1 MTSHTNPGTTP
12 LAISR
17 QISERLRIGIF
28 LSSCELLAYLSLK
41 LIAKELLYVGIFAI
55 TTIMV
60 MSMPKL
66 FGPGKLLA
74 DMRDLCLFDVAA
86 AVFGQ
91 TLYVLGY
98 DASLWLIV
106 ATAISVLKAMRL
118 WWPVKTADR
127 RDFAG
132 WPVFGL
138 FSFLYARQ
146 QVQQH
151 LSQKMVMWNR
161 TTLLAYFCMV
171 VSLLIGAI
179 LANHFMLQ
187 LALWGILPMMYLFMS
202 APKNGSGDTS
212 NDNTPKAAAKTF
224 TGVTRPQIEQKPAT
238 SVDTSPLGPLS
249 GAEEK
254 LVRVYRRIDPAKRF
268 YLYNAAAALA
278 EKMPNLTP
286 TEK

>member
-1 MTSHTNPGTTP
+1 MTSHTNSGTTP

-41 LIAKELLYVGIFAI
+41 LIAKELLYIGIMIIASIFLL
-55 TTIMV
+55 
-60 MSMPKL
+60 SMPKL

-74 DMRDLCLFDVAA
+74 DMRDLCLFDVVA

-138 FSFLYARQ
+138 FSFLHARHQ
-146 QVQQH
+146 AQQH
-151 LSQKMVMWNR
+151 ITKKLVTWDRPTAIAYLCIALSLPV
-161 TTLLAYFCMV
+161 
-171 VSLLIGAI
+171 GAI
-179 LANHFMLQ
+179 LAHFPMLQ

-202 APKNGSGDTS
+202 APKNGNGDASNNTS
-212 NDNTPKAAAKTF
+212 KVAAKTF
-224 TGVTRPQIEQKPAT
+224 TETTRPQTEQKPGT
-238 SVDTSPLGPLS
+238 PLDMSPLGPLS

-254 LVRVYRRIDPAKRF
+254 LIRVYRRIDPTKRF
-268 YLYNAAAALA
+268 YLYNAAAAMA